1 MRVEISLYGEDTDLH
16 TAVLSR
22 PVIGDGLAAAGNMSR
37 LVLTRVVP
45 SVSTALG
52 T

>member
-22 PVIGDGLAAAGNMSR
+22 PVIGEGWAAEGNMT
-37 LVLTRVVP
+37 TRSYPCRSEP
-45 SVSTALG
+45 SETALG
-52 T
+52 P